1 MQALWGGYGGVFSFF
16 FEGVK
21 EVELA
26 GVLLAGRLLGGLG
39 GSWRQGFLGFLGI
52 LGILGFL
59 GVIGGLGVI

>member
-21 EVELA
+21 EVEFS

-39 GSWRQGFLGFLGI
+39 GSWR
-52 LGILGFL
+52 
-59 GVIGGLGVI
+59 

>member
-21 EVELA
+21 EVEFS

-39 GSWRQGFLGFLGI
+39 GSWRQGVLGFLGI
-52 LGILGFL
+52 
-59 GVIGGLGVI
+59 IGGLGVFGRIGAL